1 MNVMKLMNLRNTL
14 HEGLADIFHVWSM
27 EMRNVFRDAGVLIF
41 FILVPL
47 GYPLVYAFIYTNET
61 VHEVP
66 VVAVD
71 DSHSSTSREFLRK
84 VDGAADVHIVARAAD
99 MDEAKS
105 IMREKGAYGTIY
117 IPAEFDERL
126 MHGEQATVSL
136 FCDMSGLLYYKALLS
151 TCTEVSLDM
160 NRDIQVTRL
169 GGATTRE
176 AEVSTRP
183 IEYEYVTLFNPQ
195 NGFASFLIPAVL
207 MLIIQQT
214 LLLGVGMSVGT
225 LREKNLFLELA
236 SIDEHHHGT
245 LRIVTGKA
253 LAYLMIYLL
262 MSAYIACL
270 VPRLF
275 SLVQL
280 ADGQTMAA
288 FMLPYLLACIFF
300 SMTASAIIRNRE
312 TCMLL
317 FVFTSLPLLFISG
330 ISWPEA
336 SVPTFWKVLSWVFPS
351 TFGINGY
358 VHINTMGASLADV
371 STELR
376 ALWIQAGVYF
386 VTTCLVYRWQIVRSL
401 KVAAKSKNGS
411 RRASGTEE
419 KE

>member
-1 MNVMKLMNLRNTL
+1 MKPMNLRDTL
-14 HEGLADIFHVWSM
+14 HEGLADIFQVWSM
-27 EMRNVFRDAGVLIF
+27 EMRNIFRDAGVLIF

-47 GYPLVYAFIYTNET
+47 GYPLIYTFIYTNET
-61 VHEVP
+61 VREVP

-84 VDGAADVHIVARAAD
+84 VDGSADVHIVAWAAD
-99 MDEAKS
+99 VEEAKS

-117 IPAEFDERL
+117 IPAEFNERL
-126 MHGEQATVSL
+126 VHGEQATVSI

-160 NRDIQVTRL
+160 NRDIQVARL
-169 GGATTRE
+169 GGVTARE
-176 AEVSTRP
+176 SEVSTRP
-183 IEYEYVTLFNPQ
+183 IDYEYVTLFNPQ

-236 SIDEHHHGT
+236 SIDKHHHGT
-245 LRIVTGKA
+245 FRIVIGKS
-253 LAYLMIYLL
+253 LAYLMIYML
-262 MSAYIACL
+262 MSAYITCL
-270 VPRLF
+270 VPHLF
-275 SLVQL
+275 NLVQL
-280 ADGQTMAA
+280 ADGLTIAA

-300 SMTASAIIRNRE
+300 AMTASAIIRNRE

-330 ISWPEA
+330 ISWPGT
-336 SVPTFWKVLSWVFPS
+336 SVPTFWKVFSWMFPS
-351 TFGINGY
+351 TFGINGF
-358 VHINTMGASLADV
+358 VHINTMGASLTDA
-371 STELR
+371 STEIR
-376 ALWIQAGVYF
+376 ALWIQAGIYF
-386 VTTCLVYRWQIVRSL
+386 VTTCLVYRWQIARSL
-401 KVAAKSKNGS
+401 KVAAKAKADPKRLSLKK
-411 RRASGTEE
+411 T

>member
-1 MNVMKLMNLRNTL
+1 MKNLNLHDIL
-14 HEGLADIFHVWSM
+14 HEGLTDIFHVWGM

-61 VHEVP
+61 VREVP

-71 DSHSSTSREFLRK
+71 ESHSSTSREFLRR
-84 VDGAADVHIVARAAD
+84 VDGSADVHIVAQAAD
-99 MDEAKS
+99 VEEAKS

-117 IPAEFDERL
+117 IPSEFNERL
-126 MHGEQATVSL
+126 THGEQATASIY
-136 FCDMSGLLYYKALLS
+136 CDMSGLLYYKALLS

-160 NRDIQVTRL
+160 NREIQITRL
-169 GGATTRE
+169 GGVSPRE
-176 AEVSTRP
+176 SEVSTRP
-183 IEYEYVTLFNPQ
+183 IDYEYVTLFNPQ

-214 LLLGVGMSVGT
+214 LLLGVGLSVGT
-225 LREKNLFLELA
+225 QREENRFLELV
-236 SIDEHHHGT
+236 SIDKHHHGT

-253 LAYLMIYLL
+253 LAYLMIYML
-262 MSAYIACL
+262 MGTYIACV
-270 VPRLF
+270 VPHLF

-280 ADGQTMAA
+280 ADAETLST

-300 SMTASAIIRNRE
+300 AMTLSAVARNRE

-330 ISWPEA
+330 ISWPGA
-336 SVPTFWKVLSWVFPS
+336 SIPTFWKTFSWLFPS
-351 TFGINGY
+351 TFGINGF
-358 VHINTMGASLADV
+358 VHINTMGATLADV
-371 STELR
+371 STEIC

-386 VTTCLVYRWQIVRSL
+386 ITTCIVYRWQIVRSL
-401 KVAAKSKNGS
+401 KVADKQLKASAKTRPS
-411 RRASGTEE
+411 RP
-419 KE
+419 

>member
-1 MNVMKLMNLRNTL
+1 MKLINLRSTL
-14 HEGLADIFHVWSM
+14 HEGLSDIFHVWSM

-47 GYPLVYAFIYTNET
+47 GYPLIYAFIYTNET
-61 VHEVP
+61 VREVP

-71 DSHSSTSREFLRK
+71 ESHSATSREFLRR
-84 VDGAADVHIVARAAD
+84 VDGAADVHIVAWAAD
-99 MDEAKS
+99 VEEAKS

-117 IPAEFDERL
+117 VPEEFNDRL
-126 MHGEQATVSL
+126 AHGEQATVSI

-160 NRDIQVTRL
+160 NRSIQVERL
-169 GGATTRE
+169 GGATPRQS
-176 AEVSTRP
+176 EVSTRP

-225 LREKNLFLELA
+225 FREKNRFLELS

-245 LRIVTGKA
+245 FRIVIGKS
-253 LAYLMIYLL
+253 LAYLMIYML
-262 MSAYIACL
+262 MGTYIACF
-270 VPRLF
+270 VPHLF

-280 ADGQTMAA
+280 ADSWTLTS

-300 SMTASAIIRNRE
+300 AMTASAVVRNRE

-330 ISWPEA
+330 ISWPGA

-351 TFGINGY
+351 TFGINGF
-358 VHINTMGASLADV
+358 VHINTMGAALTDV
-371 STELR
+371 SSEIR
-376 ALWIQAGVYF
+376 ALWIQTGFYF

-401 KVAAKSKNGS
+401 KVAGIKGNK
-411 RRASGTEE
+411 
-419 KE
+419 